1 MKCRR
6 QMIAVMAAVGMT
18 AACVT
23 ACGSK
28 AAETTAATAA
38 ETTAAET
45 TVAETAAAE
54 TTVAEMT
61 EAESAEAAASEEVT
75 YEDPV
80 GFSLKY
86 DSADFEATTM
96 DNGIVLRYTGDDYN
110 NFVSVTYTEEY
121 TAEDLAKGLALQSG
135 KDDVMEEQS
144 VFGDTGIESY
154 VVMYQEDEETMM
166 QFNVLPYKDG
176 CLLIEGGAH
185 IYGENEE
192 DGVRVSGIISE
203 VYNSLKLS

>member
-28 AAETTAATAA
+28 AAETTAAATAETTATETTAA

-45 TVAETAAAE
+45 
-54 TTVAEMT
+54 T